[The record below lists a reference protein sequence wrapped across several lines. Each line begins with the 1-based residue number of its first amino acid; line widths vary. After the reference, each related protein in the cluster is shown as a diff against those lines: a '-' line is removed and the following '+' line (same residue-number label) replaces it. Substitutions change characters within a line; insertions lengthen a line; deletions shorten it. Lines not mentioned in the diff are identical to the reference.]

1 MQSIGDQRLSH
12 GLEVVASGT
21 GAPGAAVASSSDQH
35 KPRTPPPDLPSLLL
49 ESRIVYLGMPLVS
62 AVTELIVAELLYL
75 QYRDQR
81 KPMFLYINSTGC
93 TRADG
98 ETVGFE
104 TEGMAIFDTMSYV
117 KNDIHTVGVGVAIGQ
132 ACMLLSAGTKGKR
145 FMLPHA
151 TAMLHQPRVPPTGA
165 RQATEVQ
172 IKWKEVLAEKKDFVS
187 IMSRTTGQ
195 PPEKLDRD
203 MQRPL
208 YMQPLDALEYGII
221 DGIVQSQSEA
231 NLIDAVKTGA
241 DYVKEAGLR
250 VVTRPQ

>member
-1 MQSIGDQRLSH
+1 
-12 GLEVVASGT
+12 
-21 GAPGAAVASSSDQH
+21 
-35 KPRTPPPDLPSLLL
+35 
-49 ESRIVYLGMPLVS
+49 
-62 AVTELIVAELLYL
+62 
-75 QYRDQR
+75 
-81 KPMFLYINSTGC
+81 
-93 TRADG
+93 
-98 ETVGFE
+98 
-104 TEGMAIFDTMSYV
+104 
-117 KNDIHTVGVGVAIGQ
+117 
-132 ACMLLSAGTKGKR
+132 
-145 FMLPHA
+145 
-151 TAMLHQPRVPPTGA
+151 
-165 RQATEVQ
+165 VQ